1 MDFYHFREFARRRLV
16 VDAIAIFG
24 QLAEAKVSL
33 ANCEMVL
40 RASRSSEL
48 LLVDLIIKI
57 LRLVIIKA
65 IVDFQM
71 FLEFH
76 IIVTI

>member
-33 ANCEMVL
+33 AHCEMVL
-40 RASRSSEL
+40 RASRS
-48 LLVDLIIKI
+48 
-57 LRLVIIKA
+57 
-65 IVDFQM
+65 
-71 FLEFH
+71 FLSYS
-76 IIVTI
+76 

>member
-33 ANCEMVL
+33 ANCEKGFSVF
-40 RASRSSEL
+40 SEL
-48 LLVDLIIKI
+48 LLADLIIKI